1 MKKVNEYYKKG
12 MDARAIK
19 DTKEA
24 GKFLKLALDRL
35 TQLST
40 DAPKKAI
47 YPLRKAEI
55 YTALNAHKYAEN
67 ELLKAIR
74 CDKRDADTL
83 FLLGN
88 VYLKLKDFQMAVE
101 AYDKFFLLDE
111 KNSSKQDLA
120 AVCFNR
126 AIAKN
131 GTSSYDEA
139 LDDLEKVDLFNPE
152 YPGLAETRKAI
163 HNNKLVHEVEEFSRT
178 LDRRPRD
185 WNTFLRRANHLHE
198 IGNNDLAIKDYKTVL
213 ENQANNVEAI
223 VKLGITYYND
233 NQHALALD
241 MFQQAKKV
249 DAFHEKELVI
259 EYIGLTENILN
270 K

>member
-1 MKKVNEYYKKG
+1 MEKVDEYYKKG
-12 MDARAIK
+12 MDARAAQ

-24 GKFLKLALDRL
+24 GKYLKLALDRL
-35 TQLST
+35 TQFSKN
-40 DAPKKAI
+40 APKKAI

-74 CDKRDADTL
+74 CDKKNADTL

-111 KNSSKQDLA
+111 KNPSEQDPA
-120 AVCFNR
+120 VVCFNR

-131 GTSSYDEA
+131 GTASYDEA

-152 YPGLAETRKAI
+152 YPGLAETKKAI
-163 HNNKLVHEVEEFSRT
+163 HNNKLVHEVDELSRI

-185 WNTFLRRANHLHE
+185 WNSLLRRANNLHE

-223 VKLGITYYND
+223 VKLGITYYN
-233 NQHALALD
+233 NKQYALALE
-241 MFQQAKKV
+241 MFEQAQKVDVFHERELVVEYTNLAKK
-249 DAFHEKELVI
+249 ALK
-259 EYIGLTENILN
+259 
-270 K
+270 